1 MSNDAVKKALWWV
14 CLLIAPAVLITIEL
28 FHPAGFTTNPGM
40 YEYLSKPEP
49 YNPQYAALG
58 YFGPQWWFTLHMIQT
73 PMVALVA
80 VGLWLMADKVAPSDG
95 AAALGFAW
103 LARAATFVFF
113 IYYTALDSIG
123 GIGMSKSIELTEK
136 LAREGKLNPDQVQ
149 GVVQVLNG
157 TWIDSWVGGVGS
169 FISLTGSWAAFFS
182 ALLVAIA
189 LLVAKKAPRPPL
201 ILLIAFGWELQVSH
215 TMPHGP
221 IAFGLLI
228 VAAFWI
234 WWAGRKSNRNIA
246 YKAP

>member
-1 MSNDAVKKALWWV
+1 MSNDSVKKALWWI
-14 CLLIAPAVLITIEL
+14 CLLAAPIVLITIEL

-40 YEYLSKPEP
+40 YEYLSKPEA

-80 VGLWLMADKVAPSDG
+80 VGLWLMSDKVKSSDG
-95 AAALGFAW
+95 GAALVFAW
-103 LARAATFVFF
+103 LGRAVTIVYF
-113 IYYTALDSIG
+113 INYTALDAIG
-123 GIGMSKSIELTEK
+123 GIGMSKSIELTER
-136 LAREGKLNPDQVQ
+136 LAREGSLTQEQVN
-149 GVVQVLNG
+149 GVIKVLNG
-157 TWIDSWVGGVGS
+157 TWVDPWVGGVGS

-189 LLVAKKAPRPPL
+189 LFVAKKAPWPPL
-201 ILLIAFGWELQVSH
+201 LILIAFGWELQVSH

-221 IAFGLLI
+221 IAFALLI

-234 WWAGRKSNRNIA
+234 WWKGRNPESGSQH
-246 YKAP
+246 